1 MIIALIIVLFAIT
14 FPLIWA
20 GVCFVISRL
29 GWSKLAAHF
38 RTEIAPEGQHFS
50 MVSGRVAHASY
61 GNVLTVGI
69 TPQGLYLSVML
80 LFRAGHPPLLIPWE
94 AIQDVQP
101 KNMLGRS
108 MHQLVIGNPR
118 ITTVLLPE
126 NILREA
132 EQDLAAWLS
141 EGRT

>member
-1 MIIALIIVLFAIT
+1 MIIVLVIVLFTIT
-14 FPLIWA
+14 FPLMWA
-20 GVCFVISRL
+20 GVCLLVSRF

-38 RTEIAPEGQHFS
+38 RTDITPEGQHFS
-50 MVSGRVAHASY
+50 MVSGRLAHANYS
-61 GNVLTVGI
+61 NVLTVCI

-80 LFRAGHPPLLIPWE
+80 LFRVGHPPLLIPWD

-101 KNMLGRS
+101 KDMLWRS
-108 MHQLVIGNPR
+108 MHQLIIGNPR

-132 EQDLAAWLS
+132 EQDLATWLS
-141 EGRT
+141 E